1 MSDVLEIEI
10 DTVRDSRDETETEG
24 TKLSVAREVLEGSKE
39 PETNEVWDT
48 DDSGEC
54 VSKLETLEL
63 SEA

>member
-39 PETNEVWDT
+39 PETNEV
-48 DDSGEC
+48 
-54 VSKLETLEL
+54 
-63 SEA
+63 